1 MVVAALAWR
10 RLWVRAVLHAAVAQV
25 IQWSRPAQV
34 PRVASGGTGIDQE
47 PGAVWVRLRW
57 SMVAVRSRR
66 AVVISS
72 ASWVA

>member
-1 MVVAALAWR
+1 MVAALAWR

-34 PRVASGGTGIDQE
+34 PRGVSGSMGSDQE

-57 SMVAVRSRR
+57 LAAVIRSWR